1 MAVIS
6 IYNTH
11 NIYSQLKRSCD
22 MMSIAQQKT
31 RQANRGA
38 STIPA
43 AFGVASPAVE
53 TVHFALGSTRCR
65 STPG

>member
-1 MAVIS
+1 
-6 IYNTH
+6 
-11 NIYSQLKRSCD
+11 
-22 MMSIAQQKT
+22 MMSIVQLKP
-31 RQANRGA
+31 RQAIRGA

-53 TVHFALGSTRCR
+53 AVHFALGSTCCR